1 MTDSPVPLAA
11 HPHPDL
17 SIDQQLALRTA
28 ATRLHS
34 EFGEHFGVE
43 TIERLLHSSYDQFAG
58 RATVP
63 NFLPLLAERWA
74 RQTTDRPGTSRGQ
87 DHRRQAHRAVLVH
100 AQCWPLP
107 DGAGVLQPPCRR

>member
-43 TIERLLHSSYDQFAG
+43 TIERLLHSPTTNSPVGQPFPTSFRYWPNAG
-58 RATVP
+58 RA
-63 NFLPLLAERWA
+63 N
-74 RQTTDRPGTSRGQ
+74 D
-87 DHRRQAHRAVLVH
+87 
-100 AQCWPLP
+100 
-107 DGAGVLQPPCRR
+107 